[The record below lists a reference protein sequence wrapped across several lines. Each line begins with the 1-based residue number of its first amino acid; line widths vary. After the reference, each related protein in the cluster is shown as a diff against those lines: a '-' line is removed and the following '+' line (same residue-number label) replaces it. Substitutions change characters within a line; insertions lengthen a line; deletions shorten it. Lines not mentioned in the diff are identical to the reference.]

1 MLPSNRT
8 FVFLSIAGFC
18 SIFLLPLLVRAA
30 FGGAPPEPELVGAV
44 LFGFLAFTFCI
55 LPLLVRALFGL
66 AQRRGVLQRFAA
78 ATGRQAPV
86 GPAAARYGADL
97 VVLGLWA
104 IWLAGVG
111 IAATG
116 VLWFGVT

>member
-8 FVFLSIAGFC
+8 FVFLSIAAFA
-18 SIFLLPLLVRAA
+18 SIFLLPLLARAA
-30 FGGAPPEPELVGAV
+30 FGGEPPEPALVGAV
-44 LFGFLAFTFCI
+44 LFGFLAFMFCI
-55 LPLLVRALFGL
+55 LPLPVRALFGL

-78 ATGRQAPV
+78 ATGRQAPLD
-86 GPAAARYGADL
+86 AAAVRRGADF
-97 VVLGLWA
+97 VVLGVWA

-116 VLWFGVT
+116 VLRFGVT

>member
-8 FVFLSIAGFC
+8 FVFLSIAAFC
-18 SIFLLPLLVRAA
+18 SIFMLPLLARAA
-30 FGGAPPEPELVGAV
+30 FGGEPPEPVLVGAV

-55 LPLLVRALFGL
+55 LPLPVRALFGL

-78 ATGRQAPV
+78 AIGRQAPRD
-86 GPAAARYGADL
+86 AAAVRYGADL
-97 VVLGLWA
+97 AVMGFWT

-111 IAATG
+111 LAATG